1 MVIKKFIAPTMTEAL
16 AKVKNEL
23 GEQAVILKTRMNRK
37 GGVSGEGKSIEVTAA
52 VERDSK
58 ARFEM
63 PEATPVEAP
72 ENEHVVQIKP
82 EFETSG
88 MLPSE
93 KLDSLVQEIAELKKV
108 LDKNS
113 RQTRTQSFFGNFSAN
128 MLEAGRGLIGKNL
141 SEDLAFAI
149 ISRLAQSENALNLG
163 KAEIQARI
171 HQTLCSMIPAGEP
184 IELKG
189 NGPTVVM
196 FVGTTGSGKS
206 SAIARV
212 ATHHKISQG
221 DKVAIITTDNF
232 RADSSQQIKSFC
244 RILGCPCGI
253 VYTPEELSMA
263 IKSQP
268 EGLIL
273 IDTPG
278 INPNDAKEIGE
289 LHTLIRAAKV
299 HEIQLVVS
307 ASTPSVDVA
316 KVISAFQEFSID
328 KILITKLDE
337 TIAPGGVISAV
348 IDSGKCL
355 SYTSC
360 SREIPGQFG
369 IAIPE
374 SLADAMTT
382 EDSAEIIKP
391 EWEMEAVGIWQ

>member
-52 VERDSK
+52 IERDSK
-58 ARFEM
+58 ARFEL
-63 PEATPVEAP
+63 PEQAPVEIASS
-72 ENEHVVQIKP
+72 EQVVQNESQP
-82 EFETSG
+82 ETSG
-88 MLPSE
+88 MLASE
-93 KLDSLVQEIAELKKV
+93 KLDSLVQKIAEFKTV

-113 RQTRTQSFFGNFSAN
+113 QQTQAQSFFGNFSAN
-128 MLEAGRGLIGKNL
+128 MLEAGRELIGKNL
-141 SEDLAFAI
+141 SEYLAFAI

-184 IELKG
+184 IELKSA
-189 NGPTVVM
+189 GPTVVM

-206 SAIARV
+206 SAIARL
-212 ATHHKISQG
+212 ATHHKVSQG
-221 DKVAIITTDNF
+221 EKVAIITTDNF

-268 EGLIL
+268 EGLVL

-278 INPNDAKEIGE
+278 INPNDAEEIGE
-289 LHTLIRAAKV
+289 LHTLIRAAKL
-299 HEIQLVVS
+299 HEIHLVVS
-307 ASTPSVDVA
+307 ASTPAVDVIKIVA
-316 KVISAFQEFSID
+316 AFQEFSID

-337 TIAPGGVISAV
+337 TAAPGGVISAI
-348 IDSGKCL
+348 IDSGKRL

-369 IAIPE
+369 IAMPE
-374 SLADAMTT
+374 SLADAMTAV
-382 EDSAEIIKP
+382 DNAEIIKP
-391 EWEMEAVGIWQ
+391 KWEMEAVGIWQ